1 LCGRC
6 LHARLRCGQAGFG
19 LRLHGELTKRRALN
33 YLFFSLPRTGTT
45 VTMVGRTA
53 SGETVLGGDVSFL
66 GFLTIFWDC

>member
-1 LCGRC
+1 MQRVAALGRRLCDAGIRGGRTGGW
-6 LHARLRCGQAGFG
+6 R
-19 LRLHGELTKRRALN
+19 RLHDP

-45 VTMVGRTA
+45 VTTVGRTA